1 MAKPSPHGNP
11 PPDPAALSPQVEGTD
26 PGEEGEEEHEDPLR
40 EEQRLGSTKRGTA
53 ANDALRSLSRAARS
67 FLIYDTHNEAIRTFL
82 KAYKEDTEAA
92 LALGALDLEIRPFE
106 MVLDGEIVYLERDR
120 SRSLAFRMFRDG
132 VRRLTIQPDVSWEEL
147 LRLLQILSI
156 RYTGVRQ
163 HEDDIVTL
171 LWKAGFQHIAIVAV
185 EGFVADE
192 EELGDPD
199 QRRRRRKERAAEQGG
214 GHVEVPADWDLPAP
228 ELPEE
233 GVPIGYFALDE
244 VRVSAVRA
252 EVASM
257 NLPEHALH
265 LVRRMLDA
273 AADPVET
280 ITLPEVAPLVGEV
293 RDFLLSEGQLER
305 LLELVQLIGSHRALD
320 ADWVSA
326 QIDAATGVRAM
337 RRILHTLP
345 KGIQEAPEEMVEL
358 VRLSGRE
365 PIGVMVEA
373 LGAES
378 TPRTRRV
385 ARDLLSRFV
394 VDHLDLVNEAM
405 GTAPADIAA
414 VLFTAVV
421 DADPALAL
429 PLVGVAQSRAER
441 ELELELFRYA
451 QRPEAAPQRRALLEA
466 LITSSAMQVRLD
478 SIHMLADDGD
488 VRAVP
493 LFLRR
498 LEEEGETLSE
508 AEAIALG
515 EALVTLGGD
524 RVLPRIL
531 GWVKPKGLRD
541 MVGGVTLAGRMR
553 QWAGVA
559 GLGLSDREE
568 AEGVIRWLSKRV
580 DHDMHAHCMRTLVK
594 MRRRRAGMSHG

>member
-1 MAKPSPHGNP
+1 MANPSTHGSP
-11 PPDPAALSPQVEGTD
+11 PPDPAAMPPEAEGT
-26 PGEEGEEEHEDPLR
+26 GAEAAEEEVDDPLR
-40 EEQRLGSTKRGTA
+40 EEQRLGSTDRGTA
-53 ANDALRSLSRAARS
+53 ANDAIRSLSRAARS

-82 KAYKEDTEAA
+82 KAYKEDMQTV
-92 LALGALDLEIRPFE
+92 LALGELDLEVRPFE
-106 MVLDGEIVYLERDR
+106 MLLDGEVVYLERER

-132 VRRLTIQPDVSWEEL
+132 VRRLTIQADVSWEEL

-163 HEDDIVTL
+163 NEDDIVTL

-192 EELGDPD
+192 EELGDAD
-199 QRRRRRKERAAEQGG
+199 ERRQRRKDRAAQQGG
-214 GHVEVPADWDLPAP
+214 GSFEVPADWDLPAP
-228 ELPEE
+228 ELPDQ
-233 GVPIGYFALDE
+233 GAPLGFFALDE

-265 LVRRMLDA
+265 LVRRMLAA

-280 ITLPEVAPLVGEV
+280 ITLAEVAPLVGEV

-365 PIGVMVEA
+365 PVGVMVEA
-373 LGAES
+373 LGTES
-378 TPRTRRV
+378 TPRIRRV
-385 ARDLLSRFV
+385 ARNLLSRFV
-394 VDHLDLVNEAM
+394 VDHLGLVSEAM
-405 GTAPADIAA
+405 ASAPSDVAA

-421 DADPALAL
+421 DADPALAI

-451 QRPEAAPQRRALLEA
+451 QLPEAAPQRRPLLEA
-466 LITSSAMQVRLD
+466 LVSSSAMQVRLD
-478 SIHMLADDGD
+478 SIKMLAQDGD

-559 GLGLSDREE
+559 GLGLSDRDE

-580 DHDMHAHCMRTLVK
+580 DNDMHAHCMRTLVK